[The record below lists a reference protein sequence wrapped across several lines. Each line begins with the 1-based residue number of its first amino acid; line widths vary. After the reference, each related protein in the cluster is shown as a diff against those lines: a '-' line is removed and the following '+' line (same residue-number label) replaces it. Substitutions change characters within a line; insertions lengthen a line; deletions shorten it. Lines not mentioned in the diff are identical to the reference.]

1 MYDDSQPT
9 PKLGKTIPI
18 IEDRRFTNLFK
29 HVERVPTLTYVILLI
44 LIEIIAFYSVN
55 GGTLHPELEQYIP
68 HYLSD
73 RPILQKI
80 YSADQVEIGSEYR
93 PRPLSYLIDNYDVL
107 FIGWCTGLGHPHFES
122 LSYFVFWTI
131 DCFLCWFCFRNY
143 FGLDRLNTAM
153 LIGLFCTSPVVFFSC
168 SYFRS
173 AKPGAV
179 CLMLIAFLL
188 VRRTYTPE
196 ASTSFCPGRIAID
209 TAVFFTVLAACLFD
223 EVPAAFALASLVML
237 AFEAYVGDNTVRR
250 KAVRCIIPIGSAL
263 LIFAIYDVFLHR
275 VLIKHF
281 TGHESSTQYQSG
293 LLSALIVRPVVH
305 FLGTVSVLTEVVG
318 FLIGGVS
325 SALGLVMLLFL
336 LKVWQLSSGRIQI
349 IRIQL
354 ATTLLFGIL
363 FVMISRHPA
372 LMSFTVRRGLY
383 VLPFMVVLLIFV
395 ALSTDL
401 IIRKHVLS
409 KSVTALILGTMVVS
423 NVTCLVRVLP
433 SSADKSDPNKEYSQA
448 MKVALRF
455 GKGITTDMKVGPT
468 GEYFRR
474 VEASPIYNSL
484 HQVVV
489 RRRSNSGR

>member
-29 HVERVPTLTYVILLI
+29 HVERVPTLTYVIFLI

-179 CLMLIAFLL
+179 AGCSDLPLGHPLCFKPREDRASSFADAIAK
-188 VRRTYTPE
+188 
-196 ASTSFCPGRIAID
+196 
-209 TAVFFTVLAACLFD
+209 VLNGGFQL
-223 EVPAAFALASLVML
+223 
-237 AFEAYVGDNTVRR
+237 
-250 KAVRCIIPIGSAL
+250 
-263 LIFAIYDVFLHR
+263 DV
-275 VLIKHF
+275 
-281 TGHESSTQYQSG
+281 
-293 LLSALIVRPVVH
+293 
-305 FLGTVSVLTEVVG
+305 
-318 FLIGGVS
+318 
-325 SALGLVMLLFL
+325 
-336 LKVWQLSSGRIQI
+336 
-349 IRIQL
+349 
-354 ATTLLFGIL
+354 
-363 FVMISRHPA
+363 
-372 LMSFTVRRGLY
+372 
-383 VLPFMVVLLIFV
+383 
-395 ALSTDL
+395 LSTP
-401 IIRKHVLS
+401 I
-409 KSVTALILGTMVVS
+409 
-423 NVTCLVRVLP
+423 
-433 SSADKSDPNKEYSQA
+433 SAS
-448 MKVALRF
+448 R
-455 GKGITTDMKVGPT
+455 
-468 GEYFRR
+468 
-474 VEASPIYNSL
+474 
-484 HQVVV
+484 
-489 RRRSNSGR
+489 